1 LPHLRNATDAEP
13 IHARQD
19 AQAKPLPHMMSAADV
34 DSYEAKVSKESRGG
48 IPSMRSAA
56 DADAYEAKFAWR
68 QKEVK
73 GIRNAAD
80 DETATPKQ
88 DRRESQGKFDVTSP
102 GQTEFDVKYEHES
115 VWTTKPKRDVDQT
128 PTKKKGDKK
137 GQ

>member
-1 LPHLRNATDAEP
+1 MAGADAFAVTSYADKLKFISEKLRGSIGWTVRP
-13 IHARQD
+13 GI
-19 AQAKPLPHMMSAADV
+19 
-34 DSYEAKVSKESRGG
+34 SKESRGG
-48 IPSMRSAA
+48 IPSMRNVA
-56 DADAYEAKFAWR
+56 DAESYETKFAWR

-128 PTKKKGDKK
+128 PTKKKASDKK
-137 GQ
+137 

>member
-1 LPHLRNATDAEP
+1 MA
-13 IHARQD
+13 
-19 AQAKPLPHMMSAADV
+19 
-34 DSYEAKVSKESRGG
+34 KESRGG
-48 IPSMRSAA
+48 IPSMRSPA
-56 DADAYEAKFAWR
+56 DAESYETKFAWR

-80 DETATPKQ
+80 DETAVPKQ
-88 DRRESQGKFDVTSP
+88 DRQLREKVDVHNP
-102 GQTEFDVKYEHES
+102 GQDEFDVKYEHES